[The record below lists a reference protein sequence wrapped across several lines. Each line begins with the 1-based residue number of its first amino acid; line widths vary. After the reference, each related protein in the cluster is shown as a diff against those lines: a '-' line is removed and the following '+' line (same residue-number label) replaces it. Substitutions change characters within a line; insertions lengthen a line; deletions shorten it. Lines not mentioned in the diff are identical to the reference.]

1 MIRTQNTEHKT
12 QSHETGVAV
21 ILSVLILSAVLVIA
35 LGVSTIFIRELQF
48 ARTSN
53 FYVRAFFAA
62 DSGIEKILT
71 LRDNPASFTTCTT
84 STSPCVLPNGAEY
97 WVIVTA
103 AGALKPDGSTCSAS
117 SFCIESVG
125 RYMGT
130 RRAIE
135 VNY

>member
-1 MIRTQNTEHKT
+1 MCRSKNTKYKI
-12 QSHETGVAV
+12 QSETGVAV
-21 ILSVLILSAVLVIA
+21 VLSILILTAILTVS
-35 LGVSTIFIRELQF
+35 LGASTILVRELRF
-48 ARTSN
+48 GREAN

-71 LRDNPASFTTCTT
+71 LRDSPQSFTACT
-84 STSPCVLPNGAEY
+84 SSASPCVLTNGAEY
-97 WVIVTA
+97 WVVVTA
-103 AGALKPDGSTCSAS
+103 SGAIKPDGSPCSS
-117 SFCIESVG
+117 GNFCIESIG